1 MFFFFFF
8 FFLDTW
14 SLVYD
19 ILANFLVV
27 KEASVVQCF
36 YSSLDALTEI
46 QTPASANGV
55 IYYVLLC

>member
-1 MFFFFFF
+1 MF